1 MVVETHA
8 VDDAL
13 VFGNAE
19 EARLRVA
26 GLRFGR
32 YRADFDETKAERAQC
47 VDVFAVFVESS
58 GKSDRVGQ
66 IHTHQFYR
74 FGTVAGYGNQTQ
86 FINRVERVEREV
98 VGFFGIECKQ
108 DAAGKWIHDRAF
120 CFRWKCR
127 HFNRNP
133 AKHTA
138 HRSNLNDK
146 TRRTQKCTNR
156 QILI

>member
-98 VGFFGIECKQ
+98 VGFLGIECKQ

-133 AKHTA
+133 VKHTA